1 MASTLP
7 HRPPVSYTPEGR
19 STIELG
25 EPSFRETFKA
35 LASETA
41 RAIFEQ
47 LTVEPT
53 TASELATQVETSI
66 QNIEYHLSRLQDADL
81 VVEAGVW
88 YSTRGKEMSV
98 YAPRVSELII
108 RVPAS
113 SEQSSE
119 TTSTSD

>member
-1 MASTLP
+1 MASALP
-7 HRPPVSYTPEGR
+7 HRPSVSYTPEEQ

-25 EPSFRETFKA
+25 ESSFRETFEA

-66 QNIEYHLSRLQDADL
+66 QNVEYHLSRLQAADL

-98 YAPRVSELII
+98 YAPRVSELVV
-108 RVPAS
+108 RVPTS
-113 SEQSSE
+113 IEKSSE
-119 TTSTSD
+119 TTDATD